1 MTETTLK
8 NRFKQFAIDIILF
21 GKTIPKTQEYYGIKG
36 QIFRSGTSPAANYR
50 AACRAKSGPDWVNKL
65 KIVEE
70 ELDETQLWLEVIVAV
85 YPTVRNEA
93 ARLWKEADE
102 LLSITVKSIKTSRK
116 NTKSQ
121 RWPINRK

>member
-1 MTETTLK
+1 MTEAILK
-8 NRFKQFAIDIILF
+8 ERFKQFAIDIILF
-21 GKTIPKTQEYYGIKG
+21 GKMIPKQQEYYNLKG
-36 QIFRSGTSPAANYR
+36 QVFRAGTSPAANYR

-85 YPTVRNEA
+85 FPRVKDQ
-93 ARLWKEADE
+93 ARKLWKEADE
-102 LLSITVKSIKTSRK
+102 LLRITVSSINTSRK
-116 NTKSQ
+116 TTKSQ